1 MGRNTGRDDFDLTRL
16 PTEQEVADFDPY
28 LGDECCTLQNFKVDL
43 RKNPRSEYN
52 QSAARVFAH
61 SFNSC
66 QSYTK
71 RSPDLLVSMFHT
83 HLEQLQTLFRLKV
96 QGAGQVGSYRHQHRS
111 DARKLKV
118 GGLSMVGSL
127 G

>member
-52 QSAARVFAH
+52 QSVVGTRPLPALA
-61 SFNSC
+61 N
-66 QSYTK
+66 
-71 RSPDLLVSMFHT
+71 P
-83 HLEQLQTLFRLKV
+83 LQI
-96 QGAGQVGSYRHQHRS
+96 
-111 DARKLKV
+111 
-118 GGLSMVGSL
+118 M
-127 G
+127 